1 MPQLD
6 AFLKRD
12 FFIENLSFHRAR
24 KFYSW
29 MLSFLGKL
37 THGLQIDQKWLKCRI
52 YWSKTNDWSDLC
64 PPTWESTSPL
74 SKTG

>member
-52 YWSKTNDWSDLC
+52 
-64 PPTWESTSPL
+64 
-74 SKTG
+74 